1 MLTTPEDIDALLA
14 AEKRLAGRPAW
25 SKSRETT
32 VRISVPLQIGVAI
45 VGGLFLAGT
54 ASVHNAPQDGSLV
67 LQYQGQVIER
77 MNVFPTAPHAN
88 PLDKRLSPELRGLTL
103 PAFRHRYHSW
113 ARNRRWPRPAGDNL
127 AVAESLDADLA
138 NFAEATQYFMQRV
151 RIDDNLPP
159 PRHEPRLKL

>member
-14 AEKRLAGRPAW
+14 AEKRLAGRSAW

-32 VRISVPLQIGVAI
+32 VRISVPLQIGDAI

-88 PLDKRLSPELRGLTL
+88 PLDKRLSPRAARPNPPGV
-103 PAFRHRYHSW
+103 PAPLSFLGAQPS
-113 ARNRRWPRPAGDNL
+113 L
-127 AVAESLDADLA
+127 A
-138 NFAEATQYFMQRV
+138 ATDR
-151 RIDDNLPP
+151 
-159 PRHEPRLKL
+159 